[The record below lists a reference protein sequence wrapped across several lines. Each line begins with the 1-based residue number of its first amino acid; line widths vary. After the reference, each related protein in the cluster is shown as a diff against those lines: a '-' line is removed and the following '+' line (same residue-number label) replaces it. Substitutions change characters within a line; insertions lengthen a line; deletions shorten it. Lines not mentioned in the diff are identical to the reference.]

1 MTRTQ
6 IALSDG
12 QRAQVNAAAATL
24 RYDHRG
30 VFICDVMNILEAR
43 THGRSVTN
51 ADVSAA
57 VEAALGVTPTSLF
70 MCDGVS
76 LTKQEATTMSN
87 FDPTMAR
94 KVRAQLD
101 DDDFEVVDG
110 TEVLKNGRSIRV
122 PLFQMDAAVDDLQR
136 SVMLDTIER
145 ERARRFG
152 LNDSAAL
159 HRPGYRFNVSDEARD
174 ARAEAHAQYIDTL
187 ENAWRAPGAGER
199 GQCEGDTCAINGRR
213 GVLIDLGGG
222 KLCCIADE
230 DGGRDYLRESADAA
244 PTRDHAQ
251 NMAEIYAAHD
261 RALEAAWRGKT

>member
-1 MTRTQ
+1 
-6 IALSDG
+6 
-12 QRAQVNAAAATL
+12 
-24 RYDHRG
+24 
-30 VFICDVMNILEAR
+30 
-43 THGRSVTN
+43 
-51 ADVSAA
+51 
-57 VEAALGVTPTSLF
+57 
-70 MCDGVS
+70 
-76 LTKQEATTMSN
+76 MSN

-152 LNDSAAL
+152 LRDAADL
-159 HRPGYRFNVSDEARD
+159 RRPGFRYNTSDAARD
-174 ARAEAHAQYIDTL
+174 ARQEARERYLDEL
-187 ENAWRAPGAGER
+187 ENAWRAPPVGAGER
-199 GQCEGDTCAINGRR
+199 GQIGQREGDSCTINGKR
-213 GVLIDLGGG
+213 GVLIDVGGG
-222 KLCCIADE
+222 KLRCIADE

-261 RALEAAWRGKT
+261 RALEAAWKGGKT

>member
-1 MTRTQ
+1 VT
-6 IALSDG
+6 
-12 QRAQVNAAAATL
+12 V
-24 RYDHRG
+24 
-30 VFICDVMNILEAR
+30 LEAR

-110 TEVLKNGRSIRV
+110 TEVLKSGRSIRV

-152 LNDSAAL
+152 LNDGAAL

-187 ENAWRAPGAGER
+187 ENAWRAPPTGAGER

-230 DGGRDYLRESADAA
+230 DGGREYLGESADAA
-244 PTRDHAQ
+244 AIQRDHAQ
-251 NMAEIYAAHD
+251 TMAEVYAAHD
-261 RALEAAWRGKT
+261 AWLQDAWKGGKT